1 MNKKVTK
8 TFSNK
13 MHVWIHDSMK
23 KNPSWEDNKS
33 SASQAIPKFYR
44 TWRFIT
50 TFTTASH
57 LSLSWTRSIKSIPP
71 PHFLKIHFNT
81 IPPSTPRSSKWSPS
95 PPKPCVHLS
104 CIPFMPPGLPISFY
118 LIYQLNNIWWGVQ
131 IIKFLLM

>member
-13 MHVWIHDSMK
+13 MRVWIHDSMEH
-23 KNPSWEDNKS
+23 NLSWEVK
-33 SASQAIPKFYR
+33 QFPEFYG

-57 LSLSWTRSIKSIPP
+57 LSLSWARSIKSVPP

-81 IPPSTPRSSKWSPS
+81 IP
-95 PPKPCVHLS
+95 HLS
-104 CIPFMPPGLPISFY
+104 LGLPSGLLPPGFPTKTLCAPLFY
-118 LIYQLNNIWWGVQ
+118 SVHATWPAHLILSDLSAEIIWWGVQ
-131 IIKFLLM
+131 IIKFLAM